1 MDNFDL
7 WQGSKTAYEMVF
19 KGSVDFFCLKT
30 ALDLKLFEAMAN
42 GPQDVATLAQATG
55 SVLLRLNKF
64 LTALE
69 QIGLVSQTESLWQLS
84 PLAEQFFVDQ
94 NKHRNLTMLP
104 FMDYISSIINTYYYD
119 MAKVVRGELDFTSVV
134 PYPPR
139 TVQDSVFYE
148 TLHRSNTHYPIKILT
163 EKANLDG
170 VKHLVDMGGG
180 IGDIAIALCRKYPE
194 LKVSLLNLPS
204 AIGLVQ
210 ENIAAAGLS
219 DRIQAV
225 ALDMYREPLMK
236 ADAVLISRILYPM
249 PAHFCEMVIRQAAQ
263 ALEPG
268 GRLILLDLNISDK
281 QNPNYDYLTH
291 YLSAVGTDFAPME
304 FKDQSIYRDIL
315 SRVGFGEITFTD
327 EYENILYQAIKQP
340 VVTIL
345 DPAQTPKDSTALTS
359 SYRAER

>member
-7 WQGSKTAYEMVF
+7 WQGSKTAYNMVF
-19 KGSVDFFCLKT
+19 KGSVDLFCLKA
-30 ALDLKLFEAMAN
+30 ALDLKLFEVMAS
-42 GPQDVATLAQATG
+42 GPQDVAALAQATG
-55 SVLLRLNKF
+55 SVPLRLNKF

-69 QIGLVSQTESLWQLS
+69 QIGLVSHNQSLWQLT

-94 NKHRNLTMLP
+94 TNHRNLTMLP
-104 FMDYISSIINTYYYD
+104 FMDYISSIIDTYYLN

-148 TLHRSNTHYPIKILT
+148 TLHRSNTHFPIKILT
-163 EKANLDG
+163 ENANLDG

-194 LKVSLLNLPS
+194 LKITLLNLPS

-210 ENIAAAGLS
+210 ENVAAAGLS

-268 GRLILLDLNISDK
+268 GRLILLDLNISDP

-304 FKDQSIYRDIL
+304 FKDQSIYANIL
-315 SRVGFGEITFTD
+315 NRVGFGEISFFAD
-327 EYENILYQAIKQP
+327 YENILYQAVKQP
-340 VVTIL
+340 VMTIL
-345 DPAQTPKDSTALTS
+345 EPGQPSKDSKALMPS
-359 SYRAER
+359 